1 MNFKTT
7 KLLLGLTLSA
17 SVSLAQSN
25 NEADDANFAAYN
37 NFDFTA
43 IT

>member
-7 KLLLGLTLSA
+7 TLLLGLTLSA
-17 SVSLAQSN
+17 SVCFSQSN
-25 NEADDANFAAYN
+25 NGADDANFAAYN

-43 IT
+43 II